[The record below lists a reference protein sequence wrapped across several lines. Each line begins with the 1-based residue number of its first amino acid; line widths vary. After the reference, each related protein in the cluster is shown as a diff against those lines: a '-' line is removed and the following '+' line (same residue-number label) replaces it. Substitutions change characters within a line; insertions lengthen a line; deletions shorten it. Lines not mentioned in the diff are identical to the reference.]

1 MYKRQGYSNEF
12 SSVVTATSAMITPLI
27 PPGIAMIIYGSIANV
42 SIGKLFIAGFGPG
55 ILLTIALMVLVSIMS
70 KRRHYMPLRDKRLPS
85 REIFLSVKTAALPL
99 MLPIVIIGGIRL
111 GVFTPTEAG
120 SVAIVYSCLLY
131 TSFSRSIRILAEI
144 LISIIVIGV
153 LCYFTKEGLR
163 LAVQMAR
170 TNRVTNILNI
180 PYSIIYGVFPM
191 GCVLMLVNYCAVLAL
206 DVITLH
212 RSVKNDVEKESEGH
226 KCEYVYK
233 Q

>member
-1 MYKRQGYSNEF
+1 MSGIFN
-12 SSVVTATSAMITPLI
+12 VMLNLDLI
-27 PPGIAMIIYGSIANV
+27 LAGCT
-42 SIGKLFIAGFGPG
+42 FI
-55 ILLTIALMVLVSIMS
+55 VLVSTTFMGVIMRYIVNKPFIWLEEVQLAS
-70 KRRHYMPLRDKRLPS
+70 FVL
-85 REIFLSVKTAALPL
+85 IVFLSSGAAF
-99 MLPIVIIGGIRL
+99 R
-111 GVFTPTEAG
+111 AG
-120 SVAIVYSCLLY
+120 SHVAIEFIVDR
-131 TSFSRSIRILAEI
+131 FSRSIRILAEI
-144 LISIIVIGV
+144 LISIIVVGV